1 LWNLLREGNR
11 KAFEWIYKR
20 EVDALFAYGSRFSKD
35 EELVEDSIHDV
46 FVYIWQKHKSLSELN
61 NIRPYLLV
69 SLRHKILNTAK
80 KNQKVEHKEIN
91 DSFVSEQ
98 SSVEQKI
105 IQSEFNLELK
115 DRLKVSLEILS
126 ARQKEAIFLRYHN
139 GLEYDDICDIMDI
152 SYQSVRN
159 LISSGIKKLQ
169 KHIKS

>member
-1 LWNLLREGNR
+1 M
-11 KAFEWIYKR
+11 
-20 EVDALFAYGSRFSKD
+20 
-35 EELVEDSIHDV
+35 
-46 FVYIWQKHKSLSELN
+46 FVYIWQKRESLSDLN

-98 SSVEQKI
+98 SSIEDGM

-115 DRLKVSLEILS
+115 NRLKLGLEILS
-126 ARQKEAIFLRYHN
+126 SRQKEAIFLRYHN
-139 GLEYDDICDIMDI
+139 GMEYDDICDIMDI
-152 SYQSVRN
+152 GYQSVRN

-169 KHIKS
+169 KHLKS